1 MFLRMSVRIAFALC
15 AALVVVPLLTA
26 VGFAQSGP
34 LSGQANNPLFMPL
47 LQQPPA
53 SGAAGAHDASVE
65 DAHHR
70 RPDRNLP
77 TIVLVHGAWA
87 DGTGWQEVIP
97 LLEEK
102 GYSVIAVQNPLISL
116 ANDVETTRR
125 VIDAQPGPVIV
136 VGHSYG
142 GAVIS
147 GAAAGAPNV
156 KALVFISAFA
166 LDANETGI
174 SLLTQFPTELGAAL
188 VPDTAGFLYIDRAKF
203 RAIFAADVDKTA
215 ARVMA
220 AAQKPV
226 NGHIFIETLDA
237 TAWRTIPSWY
247 MVATEDKALSP
258 DMERFLAKR
267 MNATTVEVKSSH
279 VPFISR
285 PKEVVMLIEQAAKAT
300 VN

>member
-97 LLEEK
+97 LLEE
-102 GYSVIAVQNPLISL
+102 
-116 ANDVETTRR
+116 
-125 VIDAQPGPVIV
+125 
-136 VGHSYG
+136 
-142 GAVIS
+142 
-147 GAAAGAPNV
+147 
-156 KALVFISAFA
+156 
-166 LDANETGI
+166 TG
-174 SLLTQFPTELGAAL
+174 L
-188 VPDTAGFLYIDRAKF
+188 RA
-203 RAIFAADVDKTA
+203 
-215 ARVMA
+215 
-220 AAQKPV
+220 
-226 NGHIFIETLDA
+226 
-237 TAWRTIPSWY
+237 
-247 MVATEDKALSP
+247 
-258 DMERFLAKR
+258 
-267 MNATTVEVKSSH
+267 
-279 VPFISR
+279 
-285 PKEVVMLIEQAAKAT
+285 
-300 VN
+300 